1 MHVKMLVGA
10 VAVVSTLTV
19 AGCGNAVDLSGSH
32 TSSLTKSGFATALT
46 DATSQARSVHVN
58 GTIQAQGQTITLIGD
73 ESFGNGTLA
82 GMRADLSAALPTMGS
97 LELRLIGGVLYVNGG
112 QLLSG
117 QLGGKPWLK
126 IDLTDTSNPI
136 GSMLSQL
143 PATMGRGQFIAIAKG
158 LSTLK
163 AVGRETVDGV
173 ATTHYQVSVD
183 TSRLGTALG
192 IPTEQLGAV
201 ALPKTIR
208 YDVWLDAGSR
218 PVKVAMSYREYGV
231 DLHFSRWG
239 EPVHVAVPPRGQ
251 IGSAG
256 F

>member
-1 MHVKMLVGA
+1 MQLKMLVGA
-10 VAVVSTLTV
+10 LAVVSTLTV
-19 AGCGNAVDLSGSH
+19 AGCGNAVDLAGAH
-32 TSSLTKSGFATALT
+32 TTSLTKSAFATALT
-46 DATSQARSVHVN
+46 DATSHARSVHVN
-58 GTIQAQGQTITLIGD
+58 GTIQAQGQSITMTGD
-73 ESFGNGTLA
+73 ESFGDGTLT
-82 GMRADLSAALPTMGS
+82 GMRGDLSAVLPGMGS
-97 LELRLIGGVLYVNGG
+97 LELRLIGGVLYANGG

-143 PATMGRGQFIAIAKG
+143 PATMGRGQFSAIAKG

-163 AVGRETVDGV
+163 AVGRETVDGA

-192 IPTEQLGAV
+192 IPTGQLGAV

-218 PVKVAMSYREYGV
+218 PVKVVMKYREYGV
-231 DLHFSRWG
+231 DLLFSRWG
-239 EPVHVAVPPRGQ
+239 EPVHVAAPPPAQVGT
-251 IGSAG
+251 AG